1 MIDFVIPGMVLTR
14 QDIGVLVY
22 KMKRGLSDEEASSKA
37 RALTDNQMH
46 HIADQ
51 FSDYFFY
58 NNEDLFRQI
67 LSDAVDEI
75 EDYEREEDE

>member
-1 MIDFVIPGMVLTR
+1 MIDFVIPGMVLNR
-14 QDIGVLVY
+14 EDIGVLIY
-22 KMKRGLSDEEASSKA
+22 KMKRGLSDEEASAKS

-58 NNEDLFRQI
+58 NNEELFRQI
-67 LSDAVDEI
+67 LSDAVDEV
-75 EDYEREEDE
+75 EDYEKEVDE